1 MHISAEED
9 KFADYIKPSKNVSN
23 QPKVSV
29 ILPYFNAEERLALSI
44 ESVLNQSFTDFEL
57 LCVNNNST
65 DNSLAI
71 AEAFAKKDSRIKLLS
86 ESKQGVAYASE
97 TGLKAS
103 CGSFIA
109 RTDADDICR
118 YDRLEKQYNF
128 LKENPDY
135 QAIGSQAEFT
145 GPEGKHGMQHFVNKT
160 NARISHQEIFL
171 YQFSELQIINPTLF
185 FRKETAEKYGYYKHG
200 DFPEDYEMFLR
211 WLSKGVKY
219 YKIPEKLL
227 QWHDS
232 PGRLTRTDPRYAFTA
247 FYKTKS
253 PYIAE
258 YLRKNNPHHPKVAIW
273 GAGRRS
279 GRRARMLKEHGLEID
294 FYIDIAETKDY
305 AKYYKEITKAGD
317 FFILVYVAKR
327 DADVFIS
334 EYLESRGFV
343 NGKDFL
349 IVA

>member
-1 MHISAEED
+1 M
-9 KFADYIKPSKNVSN
+9 SN

-29 ILPYFNAEERLALSI
+29 ILPYYNAEERLAKSI
-44 ESVLNQSFTDFEL
+44 ESILNQSFTDFEL

-65 DNSLAI
+65 DDSRKI
-71 AEAFAKKDSRIKLLS
+71 AEKFAKKDKRIKLL
-86 ESKQGVAYASE
+86 EENKQGVAHASE

-103 CGSFIA
+103 QANFIA

-118 YDRLEKQYNF
+118 EDRLEKQYHF
-128 LKENPDY
+128 LRENPTY
-135 QAIGSQAEFT
+135 QAVGSQVSYSGAE
-145 GPEGKHGMQHFVNKT
+145 GNDGMQYFIDKT
-160 NARISHQEIFL
+160 NKRISHKSVFL

-211 WLSKGVKY
+211 WLSRGVKF

-232 PGRLTRTDPRYAFTA
+232 PGRLTRTDSRYAFKA
-247 FYKTKS
+247 FYETKS

-258 YLRKNNPHHPKVAIW
+258 YSRKHNPHHPKVAIW

-279 GRRARMLKEHGLEID
+279 RRRANILKEHGLEID
-294 FYIDIAETKDY
+294 FYIDIKQTKDY
-305 AKYYKEITKAGD
+305 AKYYKEVTKAGD

-327 DADVFIS
+327 NADEFIS
-334 EYLESRGFV
+334 AYLESKGFV